1 MKQDEPALISRPRLT
16 RRLFVK
22 GLAAGGVLSAMPRL
36 LSANTNDTRLGSAP
50 VLSGQLITLVIA
62 ETAVSF
68 TGVRRMATTINGSI
82 PAPTLRLRE
91 GDEVTIRV
99 SNRLSV
105 ATSIHWHGIILPYE
119 MDGVPGISF
128 RGIAPGETFEY
139 RFTLKQSGTYW
150 YHSHS
155 GFQEMTGMYGALIV
169 EPREGESIQ
178 ADQDHVVQ
186 LSDWTDE
193 NPMSA
198 FSKLKVQSDVY
209 NFNQPVVGDF
219 LQDASSIGMKGAFE
233 KRRMWNQMRMNPTD
247 LADLSAATFTYL
259 MNGMTPAGNWNG
271 LFNKGERVRL
281 RFINGSSNTFY
292 DVRIPGL
299 SLSVVQADGQNV
311 KPVSVDEFRFGP
323 GETYDVVVEPE
334 GDAYSIFAQ
343 SMDRSGYAS
352 GTLSVRPGLVA
363 PVPELDPVEWLAMT
377 DMMGA
382 MIHGSMDHGAMGH
395 SMDNAATKPA
405 VKSGMDH
412 SAMNHGS
419 MDHSAMGH
427 DIPAMKSGMDHS
439 AMNHGSMDHS
449 AMGHHMP
456 AMKPGMDH
464 SPMKNSTMDH
474 SQHGMSPNP
483 LEKPSQTVRHA
494 STEYGPSVDMRV
506 DTPRTNL
513 DDPGIGLRNN
523 GRRVLTQADL
533 RSING
538 VLDDDRAPTR
548 EIELHLTGNMERYSW
563 SIDGLEFGKST
574 PVSMRH
580 GERIRVIL
588 QNDTMMTHPMH
599 LHGMWSDMES
609 GEGDLLVRRHTI
621 SVQPAQ
627 RVSFL
632 TTPHDFGRWAWHCH
646 LLFHMDAGMFREV
659 VVS

>member
-1 MKQDEPALISRPRLT
+1 MKQDESALISRPRLS

-50 VLSGQLITLVIA
+50 VLSGKVITLVIA
-62 ETAVSF
+62 ETPVNF
-68 TGVRRMATTINGSI
+68 TGVARMATTINGSI

-99 SNRLSV
+99 INRLSV
-105 ATSIHWHGIILPYE
+105 STSIHWHGIILPYQ

-150 YHSHS
+150 YHSHT

-178 ADQDHVVQ
+178 ADQDHVIQ

-193 NPMSA
+193 SPMSA

-219 LQDASSIGMKGAFE
+219 LRDASTIGLKGAFE
-233 KRRMWNQMRMNPTD
+233 KRKMWNQMRMNPTD
-247 LADLSAATFTYL
+247 LADLSATTFTYL
-259 MNGMTPAGNWNG
+259 MNGMTPAGNWSG

-281 RFINGSSNTFY
+281 RFINGSSNSFY

-299 SLSVVQADGQNV
+299 SLSIVQADGQNV

-323 GETYDVVVEPE
+323 GETYDVIVEPE
-334 GDAYSIFAQ
+334 GDAYTIFAQ

-363 PVPELDPVEWLAMT
+363 PVPELDPVEWLTMT

-382 MIHGSMDHGAMGH
+382 MDHSAM
-395 SMDNAATKPA
+395 K
-405 VKSGMDH
+405 GMDH
-412 SAMNHGS
+412 SAM
-419 MDHSAMGH
+419 
-427 DIPAMKSGMDHS
+427 KGMDHS
-439 AMNHGSMDHS
+439 T
-449 AMGHHMP
+449 
-456 AMKPGMDH
+456 MKGMQ
-464 SPMKNSTMDH
+464 T
-474 SQHGMSPNP
+474 NP
-483 LEKPSQTVRHA
+483 LEVPSQTARHA

-533 RSING
+533 RSIHG
-538 VLDDDRAPTR
+538 VLDDDRVPTR

-574 PVSMRH
+574 PVSMRQ
-580 GERIRVIL
+580 GERIRIIL

-599 LHGMWSDMES
+599 LHGMWSDLES
-609 GEGDLLVRRHTI
+609 AEGELLVRRHTL

-627 RVSFL
+627 RISFL
-632 TTPHDFGRWAWHCH
+632 TTPHDVGRWAWHCH